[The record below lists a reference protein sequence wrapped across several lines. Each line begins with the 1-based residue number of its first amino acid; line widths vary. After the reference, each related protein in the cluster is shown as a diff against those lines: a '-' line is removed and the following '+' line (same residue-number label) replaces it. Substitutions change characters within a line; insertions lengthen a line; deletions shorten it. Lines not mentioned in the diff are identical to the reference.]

1 MQPLAKDLQKPKK
14 TLKEFRDIAVR
25 ILKYLP
31 SVISE
36 KKEKG
41 DYYYPLNLMR
51 RFCEENVSHSAFLI
65 L

>member
-1 MQPLAKDLQKPKK
+1 MQPLDKDLQKPKK

-36 KKEKG
+36 KKKRVITII
-41 DYYYPLNLMR
+41 L
-51 RFCEENVSHSAFLI
+51 LI
-65 L
+65 